1 VKWFLTWSCFWCCS
15 ASCCCCTW
23 YCCRR
28 ICCCKCCCCFSCNQK
43 SQPNGE
49 INHQINQIGK
59 HDINAR
65 GPHRENETEM
75 SWFGNAALMADRK
88 MRPIACRC
96 CRSFD
101 PSPPAFQISGEF
113 DKRRVCIQLPLDGT
127 GASRSVHRFP
137 TEGSWGMGRSFGPM
151 VLGQQPRTDWRGKTL
166 ASRTNM
172 ANDWKVSVS
181 PAWPTSIAYFLELF
195 FLFLSCLFLTMK
207 LIHCYI
213 TLRGSR
219 VTITWHWRNVAWT
232 SHGWLLPLRHSWFC
246 FRVRRCVGW
255 LTADQPPI
263 SVTFPSQ
270 PADCA
275 CGIYMAAV
283 AFHPNPMLS
292 RHFH

>member
-1 VKWFLTWSCFWCCS
+1 MAPALPARFTGFRRREAEGWADHSVRWFW
-15 ASCCCCTW
+15 ANNHEPIEEA
-23 YCCRR
+23 RR
-28 ICCCKCCCCFSCNQK
+28 S
-43 SQPNGE
+43 
-49 INHQINQIGK
+49 HLVQIWQTIGK
-59 HDINAR
+59 FLFRLRDLLQSPI
-65 GPHRENETEM
+65 
-75 SWFGNAALMADRK
+75 SWNF
-88 MRPIACRC
+88 
-96 CRSFD
+96 
-101 PSPPAFQISGEF
+101 
-113 DKRRVCIQLPLDGT
+113 
-127 GASRSVHRFP
+127 
-137 TEGSWGMGRSFGPM
+137 
-151 VLGQQPRTDWRGKTL
+151 
-166 ASRTNM
+166 
-172 ANDWKVSVS
+172 
-181 PAWPTSIAYFLELF
+181 F